1 MKKRFTEEKIIGYLN
16 EAEAELRVK
25 ELCSRHGF
33 SDARYYLH
41 WRSKFCGMSMS
52 DTKQLKELQG
62 ENSRLKNMLA
72 ESMLAIQLP
81 ALRYR

>member
-1 MKKRFTEEKIIGYLN
+1 MKRRFTEEQIIGYLN
-16 EAEAELRVK
+16 EAEAELRIK

-41 WRSKFCGMSMS
+41 WRSKFGRMSVS
-52 DTKQLKELQG
+52 DAKQLKELKS

-72 ESMLAIQLP
+72 ESMLAIEVT
-81 ALRYR
+81 